1 MRSIVRSRSRSENDS
16 PTHTIGVMPFSS
28 SAWTFVFTSSSVSP
42 LFARRSLWPTM
53 QYFAPR
59 SAIMSTLIS
68 PVCAPLSNSETF
80 CAPTPMRRAFS
91 RASAARCVA
100 GTQRTTLHP
109 FMPAGSFVFSS
120 STNGFTPEGSWFI
133 FQFPAMMTFLYFLF
147 IAVFSLR

>member
-1 MRSIVRSRSRSENDS
+1 
-16 PTHTIGVMPFSS
+16 
-28 SAWTFVFTSSSVSP
+28 
-42 LFARRSLWPTM
+42 
-53 QYFAPR
+53 
-59 SAIMSTLIS
+59 
-68 PVCAPLSNSETF
+68 
-80 CAPTPMRRAFS
+80 MRRAFS

-147 IAVFSLR
+147 IAVYYSLR